1 MGPDRKGRTNESGE
15 ERSMQAPGREL
26 QSVAVVCVFVYNI
39 ILKPMHPRYGC
50 FLTIFSY

>member
-1 MGPDRKGRTNESGE
+1 MGPERKDRNNVSGE
-15 ERSMQAPGREL
+15 ERGVQAPGREL
-26 QSVAVVCVFVYNI
+26 QSVVVCVYNI